1 MNYVSFCK
9 MYFSV
14 THIPVSLMKK
24 NEAIYSSIGEVCS
37 VKAARYW
44 EMAPIDDT
52 PNFYRYSPDIEYGV
66 VHILGTDY
74 AIVLGPAFSVPVT
87 SEIIRTYMHENAIAL
102 EYQEAVAEFLC
113 TIPRITYQQF
123 SRHLALIHLCLNQK
137 EISVQDLF
145 QQDNEHVRKR
155 EEQNVNEI
163 ANNIEN
169 NNLHDSYYFEQE
181 LYQAVK
187 EGNPVKLDHF
197 LNTNKFQSI
206 EGKMAN
212 TPLRH
217 AKNLFIATTTKVGM
231 LGAIPGGLDI
241 EKTYQLM
248 DLYIQEC
255 ERLQTIS
262 DVKSLQYSMIQDFC
276 HHTANTHIPEGISS
290 EIYNCMSYIRCHSNE
305 NLSIED
311 IAKQIHRSSSYTMKH
326 FKEELGINIGA
337 YIVRCKLEDAK
348 GLLTY
353 SDKSL
358 TEISNYLCFSSQSY
372 FQNVFKKKYGLTP
385 LQYRKKTQH
394 I

>member
-1 MNYVSFCK
+1 MNYVSFCR

-66 VHILGTDY
+66 
-74 AIVLGPAFSVPVT
+74 GPAFSVPGT

-163 ANNIEN
+163 ANNIESRN
-169 NNLHDSYYFEQE
+169 
-181 LYQAVK
+181 
-187 EGNPVKLDHF
+187 
-197 LNTNKFQSI
+197 
-206 EGKMAN
+206 
-212 TPLRH
+212 
-217 AKNLFIATTTKVGM
+217 
-231 LGAIPGGLDI
+231 
-241 EKTYQLM
+241 
-248 DLYIQEC
+248 YI
-255 ERLQTIS
+255 
-262 DVKSLQYSMIQDFC
+262 
-276 HHTANTHIPEGISS
+276 
-290 EIYNCMSYIRCHSNE
+290 
-305 NLSIED
+305 
-311 IAKQIHRSSSYTMKH
+311 KQ
-326 FKEELGINIGA
+326 
-337 YIVRCKLEDAK
+337 
-348 GLLTY
+348 
-353 SDKSL
+353 
-358 TEISNYLCFSSQSY
+358 
-372 FQNVFKKKYGLTP
+372 
-385 LQYRKKTQH
+385 
-394 I
+394 

>member
-1 MNYVSFCK
+1 MTPLIFTDIHQILNMELSISLEPITQLFSDQLLVFQLLLKLSELICMK
-9 MYFSV
+9 MPF
-14 THIPVSLMKK
+14 
-24 NEAIYSSIGEVCS
+24 
-37 VKAARYW
+37 
-44 EMAPIDDT
+44 
-52 PNFYRYSPDIEYGV
+52 
-66 VHILGTDY
+66 
-74 AIVLGPAFSVPVT
+74 
-87 SEIIRTYMHENAIAL
+87 AL

-290 EIYNCMSYIRCHSNE
+290 EIYNCMSYIRCHTNE

-311 IAKQIHRSSSYTMKH
+311 IAKT
-326 FKEELGINIGA
+326 
-337 YIVRCKLEDAK
+337 D
-348 GLLTY
+348 
-353 SDKSL
+353 
-358 TEISNYLCFSSQSY
+358 SSQQ
-372 FQNVFKKKYGLTP
+372 FLHHEAF
-385 LQYRKKTQH
+385 
-394 I
+394 